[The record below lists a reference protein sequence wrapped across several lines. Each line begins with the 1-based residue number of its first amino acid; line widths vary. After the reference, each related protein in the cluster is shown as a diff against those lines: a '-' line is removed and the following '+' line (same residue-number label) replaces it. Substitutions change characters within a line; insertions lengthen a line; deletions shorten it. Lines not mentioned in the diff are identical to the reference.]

1 LRVAATDAGVRVS
14 TRGEL
19 QKRNDRIEGSPVLAK
34 IRADLAYRLPQ
45 SGKPLRHIVLDR
57 DQAEQLIDEIF
68 GEPQ

>member
-1 LRVAATDAGVRVS
+1 VTGAGVP

-19 QKRNDRIEGSPVLAK
+19 KERLDRIEGSPVLAK

-57 DQAEQLIDEIF
+57 EQAEQLIDEIF
-68 GEPQ
+68 GEP